1 MTTYP
6 ACATANGNLTSMTS
20 RPAALILSGELDMS
34 ARFRAEQ
41 QLDVLLAEPPEHLVV
56 DLRDVTFIDSTG
68 LGLILDTHER
78 ARREGVPLSIRR
90 GTDEV
95 QRVFE
100 LAGVAD
106 VLPFE

>member
-1 MTTYP
+1 
-6 ACATANGNLTSMTS
+6 MTS
-20 RPAALILSGELDMS
+20 RPTALILSGELDMS

-90 GTDEV
+90 GPDEE